1 VYAQS
6 DPSLERFRGGSRI
19 SGLCWYKFM
28 LFFRNAN
35 VTSQGTDGYRF
46 FSQHMLREA
55 TCKHRQDTKRME
67 KTFPELESKEMETG
81 WMLT

>member
-1 VYAQS
+1 
-6 DPSLERFRGGSRI
+6 
-19 SGLCWYKFM
+19 
-28 LFFRNAN
+28 
-35 VTSQGTDGYRF
+35 
-46 FSQHMLREA
+46 MLREA